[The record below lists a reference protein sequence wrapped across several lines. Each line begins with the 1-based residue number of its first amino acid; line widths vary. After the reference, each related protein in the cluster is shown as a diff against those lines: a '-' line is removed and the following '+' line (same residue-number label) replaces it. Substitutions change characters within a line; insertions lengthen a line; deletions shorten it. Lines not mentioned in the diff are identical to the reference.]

1 MTFGKCVWDG
11 CTRHAEK
18 ASTNTCRTHH
28 IVIRDARCAACDR
41 HLTSTQELQ
50 ARPLPTVC
58 HRPRGRM
65 RRSRGFPRCTAFVD
79 GRRLRDS
86 SWTRL

>member
-11 CTRHAEK
+11 CTRYAEK

-28 IVIRDARCAACDR
+28 IVLRDARCAACDR

-50 ARPLPTVC
+50 TDRCRRCATV
-58 HRPRGRM
+58 R
-65 RRSRGFPRCTAFVD
+65 AAA
-79 GRRLRDS
+79 
-86 SWTRL
+86 